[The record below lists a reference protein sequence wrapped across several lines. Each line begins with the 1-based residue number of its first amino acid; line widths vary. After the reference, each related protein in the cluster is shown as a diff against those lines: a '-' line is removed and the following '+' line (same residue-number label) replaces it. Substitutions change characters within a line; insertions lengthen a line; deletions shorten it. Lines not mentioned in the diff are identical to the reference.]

1 MFRSAKTV
9 ALSLW
14 TILCLLIILIVPLT
28 RWQNSTQSAQPAP
41 LQFTIQNQRLNP
53 IDDRLFG
60 QFLERASF
68 GEPGP
73 EVALQPG
80 TAKLQPEVIARM
92 GQMKIPLL
100 RFPGG
105 TDVDYMD
112 WRDLISNE
120 PGRSQKRPTSQGH
133 TGQTITNQFGLDEYF
148 QLRDTLDVQTILVV
162 NFLDALSKKVPLEEA
177 ASNAASLVAYVNAP
191 IGRKLPTQIPDWPA
205 VRAKNGH
212 PKPHQVEYLQIGNEW
227 WAFLPKVREATGLQ
241 ESDALAQ
248 WFLNCLKTYIAA
260 IRAVDPQIQ
269 FIIDGRIGDGIE
281 DIVLADADI
290 REQVKLVALH
300 SYAPGPMQDLK
311 KDGKA
316 YRFQDMTTA
325 DWWQT
330 LVAMPGDFST
340 QGENIAL
347 GEGMTLAR
355 SLGYKVAVTEWNWNG
370 WPTEQTNPKPELNWR
385 YAAGIGTAGFLNGL
399 IRMGETIPMAC
410 QSMLVGAN
418 WDITSIR
425 VDPQAKEKP
434 YFLPQGQ
441 MTMFYSQ
448 HHGKERLAVQSE
460 PVLQYKQLFSIGW
473 TQRSPYAVAGV
484 DLVASADQK
493 HLYIHAIN
501 RNFEQAQS
509 IQLNLSAF
517 KSVGAT
523 GTHHLYQER
532 SYPWFFVSA
541 SPEVA
546 QITASPI
553 QISGQQLTAIL
564 PKQSA
569 SIIEIP
575 LS

>member
-1 MFRSAKTV
+1 MFRSVKTV

-14 TILCLLIILIVPLT
+14 TILCLLIIFIVPLT
-28 RWQNSTQSAQPAP
+28 RWQNSTQSTQPAT
-41 LQFTIQNQRLNP
+41 LQFTIQNQPLNP

-80 TAKLQPEVIARM
+80 TGKLQPAVIDRM
-92 GQMKIPLL
+92 RQMKIPLL

-112 WRDLISNE
+112 WRDLISNA
-120 PGRSQKRPTSQGH
+120 PGRSQKRPTSRGH
-133 TGQTITNQFGLDEYF
+133 TGQPITNQFGLDEYF
-148 QLRDTLDVQTILVV
+148 QLRDTLGVQTILVV
-162 NFLDALSKKVPLEEA
+162 NFLDALSKKVPLKDA
-177 ASNAASLVAYVNAP
+177 ALNAAGLVAYTNAP
-191 IGRKLPTQIPDWPA
+191 IGTKLPAQMPDWPA
-205 VRAKNGH
+205 IRGKNGH
-212 PKPHQVEYLQIGNEW
+212 PKPYQVQYLQIGNEW
-227 WAFLPKVREATGLQ
+227 WAFLPKVKEGTGFQ
-241 ESDALAQ
+241 EPDALAQ
-248 WFLNCLKTYIAA
+248 WFRTCLKTYIDT

-269 FIIDGRIGDGIE
+269 FIIDGRIGDGVE
-281 DIVLADADI
+281 EMVLADADI
-290 REQVKLVALH
+290 RRQVDFVALH

-311 KDGKA
+311 ENGQV
-316 YRFQDMTTA
+316 YRFQDMTA
-325 DWWQT
+325 LDWWQT

-347 GEGMTLAR
+347 GGGVTLAR

-370 WPTEQTNPKPELNWR
+370 WPTKQTKTKDLNWR
-385 YAAGIGTAGFLNGL
+385 YGAGIGTAGFLNGL
-399 IRMGETIPMAC
+399 MRMGETIPIAC

-418 WDITSIR
+418 WDITGIR

-434 YFLPQGQ
+434 YLLPQGQ

-448 HHGKERLAVQSE
+448 HHGKDRLAVQSK
-460 PVLQYKQLFSIGW
+460 PLPQYKQPFSMGW
-473 TQRSPYAVAGV
+473 AQRSPYTVAMV
-484 DLVASADQK
+484 DLVASADQN

-501 RNFEQAQS
+501 RNFEQAQP

-517 KSVGAT
+517 KGVKST

-532 SYPWFFVSA
+532 SHPWFFTPA

-546 QITASPI
+546 QITTKPI
-553 QISGQQLTAIL
+553 QISRQRLTAVL

-569 SIIEIP
+569 SILEIP